1 MYTDHTSYLGTLHHR
16 HVNRVPSLGLNYGAS
31 STPAPKKDPVVADL
45 ETRLGKAEDDL
56 KRAVMN
62 HELQKRHL
70 EKKVTTMEREFS
82 QIMAGMQAVF
92 EKDEGCWTLI
102 LSSISDKDKTQAPYD
117 VLVDKI
123 NLLLPLLQR
132 RRTDPGILSSP
143 TSVAKYLEDRC
154 EICALAAKVEMH
166 TICQKFFDTCG

>member
-45 ETRLGKAEDDL
+45 ETRLAELRVAVEDL
-56 KRAVMN
+56 EGEKG
-62 HELQKRHL
+62 QL
-70 EKKVTTMEREFS
+70 EKMVTDTRRE
-82 QIMAGMQAVF
+82 QIDIIDNMQAVF
-92 EKDEGCWTLI
+92 KKDEECWNMI
-102 LSSISDKDKTQAPYD
+102 INSISEDDKTKPPYD
-117 VLVDKI
+117 DLVNKIHIVLSK
-123 NLLLPLLQR
+123 LPSLQH
-132 RRTDPGILSSP
+132 PILTPSLKD
-143 TSVAKYLEDRC
+143 VARYLEDRC

>member
-45 ETRLGKAEDDL
+45 ETRLAELRVAVEDL
-56 KRAVMN
+56 EGEKG
-62 HELQKRHL
+62 QL
-70 EKKVTTMEREFS
+70 EKMVTDTRRE
-82 QIMAGMQAVF
+82 QIDIIDNMQAVF
-92 EKDEGCWTLI
+92 KKDEECWTLI
-102 LSSISDKDKTQAPYD
+102 LNSISDKDKNQAPYAD
-117 VLVDKI
+117 LVDKI

-166 TICQKFFDTCG
+166 TIRQKFFDTCRQT